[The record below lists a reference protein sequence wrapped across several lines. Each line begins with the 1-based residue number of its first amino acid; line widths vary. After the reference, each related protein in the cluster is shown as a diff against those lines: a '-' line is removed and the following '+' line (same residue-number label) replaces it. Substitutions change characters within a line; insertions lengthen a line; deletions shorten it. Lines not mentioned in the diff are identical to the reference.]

1 LVVIQ
6 TEVSFIALDQT
17 VLILDS
23 SVLNLS

>member
-17 VLILDS
+17 ILILDS